1 MTTFIEEP
9 LEPDELPEERVND
22 TKLILIPQYF
32 ARNESG
38 YKLPKILKRA
48 RTEKDVSYETR
59 VKNYLLNMDDTNF
72 MRLADLIDP
81 DDAIQYAFFE
91 LYNEVSNDRA
101 NKPEKDSKCTI
112 FWKFDYLFSHSYNLN
127 VFFVI

>member
-1 MTTFIEEP
+1 
-9 LEPDELPEERVND
+9 
-22 TKLILIPQYF
+22 
-32 ARNESG
+32 
-38 YKLPKILKRA
+38 
-48 RTEKDVSYETR
+48 
-59 VKNYLLNMDDTNF
+59 MDDTNF